1 MHRKTMYKTT
11 LHVLLIESDMLQ
23 PRWSLLHFMFF
34 IEEFT
39 NNYILTLFVQY
50 LVLQG
55 ATNLRKRKTKG
66 LKVVNSP
73 KDNKERA

>member
-1 MHRKTMYKTT
+1 MYKTT
-11 LHVLLIESDMLQ
+11 LHVLLIESEMLQ

-50 LVLQG
+50 LVLLG

>member
-1 MHRKTMYKTT
+1 M
-11 LHVLLIESDMLQ
+11 V
-23 PRWSLLHFMFF
+23 SLAFNVFS
-34 IEEFT
+34 EEFT
-39 NNYILTLFVQY
+39 NNYILPLFVQY

-55 ATNLRKRKTKG
+55 ATNLQKWKTRS